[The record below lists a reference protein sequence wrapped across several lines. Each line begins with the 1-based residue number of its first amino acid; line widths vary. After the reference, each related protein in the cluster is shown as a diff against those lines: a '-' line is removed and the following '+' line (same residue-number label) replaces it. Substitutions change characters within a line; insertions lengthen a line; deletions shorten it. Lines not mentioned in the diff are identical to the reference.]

1 MNFIFESRVN
11 EEKKVFRF
19 LRKDESNAI
28 VGGKIIRSLMEKN
41 K

>member
-1 MNFIFESRVN
+1 MNFIFERRVN
-11 EEKKVFRF
+11 GEKKVFRF

-28 VGGKIIRSLMEKN
+28 VGGKIVRSLMEKN